1 PMSATDLQLRRT
13 FTTAAVQYADHLRRS
28 GRPDQAI
35 TVLSPVVK
43 VAPDDALGWL
53 VLGLSF
59 AAREDL
65 GNAASALRQAVQ
77 FAPGRPEPWVALGR
91 VLAERGI
98 RDEPVAC
105 FRRALACAP
114 DHLEALVRLSTAL
127 LLRGDREGAIPLLDL
142 ALAQAPDHP
151 GALAAWA
158 RLKLQERAP
167 HEIYERLQDV
177 LEPHPDP
184 PDPRLLASV
193 SRAAIALGDASRA
206 RPAVERAL
214 TATTGRTDRLLLYH
228 AQAELC
234 DAMGEV
240 DEAWTAWRTANEL
253 RGSTFDPVT
262 HEAMVD
268 SVIERTRHVDFGPLP
283 EQFDDRIV
291 LAVGI
296 PRSGSTLLEQAL
308 SRHPEL
314 VACGE
319 LEALRDVAYAIPSRS
334 ECDWIDALPR
344 LTGGIVTPLKQTYVS
359 AMLDA
364 EAKAKRYLDKMPN
377 NLLYLGLLARI
388 APGARVIVV
397 QRDSMAVGFSC
408 YRMPFGP
415 GQDWATRLHDIGT
428 FIRSANRLLD
438 HWRAVLPLRFHTVDY
453 DDLVTQPEAILGGV
467 VDFLG
472 LERHDDVF
480 APESAGRT
488 AGTVSQLE
496 VLQPI
501 HQRSTK
507 RWHAYAA
514 HLEPLR
520 VALEPVEQRHP
531 TPPGQAVAG

>member
-1 PMSATDLQLRRT
+1 MSATDLQLRRT

-65 GNAASALRQAVQ
+65 GNAASALRQAAQ
-77 FAPGRPEPWVALGR
+77 HAPGRPEPWVALGR

-127 LLRGDREGAIPLLDL
+127 LLQGDREGAMPLLER
-142 ALAQAPDHP
+142 ALAQSPDHP

-158 RLKLQERAP
+158 QLKLQERAP
-167 HEIYERLQDV
+167 QEVYERLQDV
-177 LEPHPDP
+177 LEPRPDP
-184 PDPRLLASV
+184 PDARLLASV
-193 SRAAIALGDASRA
+193 SRAAVALGEAPRA
-206 RPAVERAL
+206 RPAIQRSL
-214 TATTGRTDRLLLYH
+214 KATTGRTDRLVLYH
-228 AQAELC
+228 TQAELC

-240 DEAWTAWRTANEL
+240 DEAWAAWRAANEL
-253 RGSTFDPVT
+253 RGSTFDPVM
-262 HEAMVD
+262 HEDMVD

-283 EQFDDRIV
+283 AQFDDRIV
-291 LAVGI
+291 LAVGV

-308 SRHPEL
+308 SRHPDL

-334 ECDWIDALPR
+334 ETDWVDVLPR

-377 NLLYLGLLARI
+377 NLLYLGLLARL
-388 APGARVIVV
+388 APGARVVVV
-397 QRDSMAVGFSC
+397 QRDPMAVGFSC

-453 DDLVTQPEAILGGV
+453 DDLVAEPEAILGSV
-467 VDFLG
+467 LDFLG
-472 LERHDDVF
+472 LDRHDDVF
-480 APESAGRT
+480 APEGAERT

-520 VALEPVEQRHP
+520 AALEPVEQRHP